1 MGVILK
7 NISIEDEK
15 DLVSFL
21 SNAGSSLNTFRY
33 FSTRTLSILNN
44 HLTTILLYEDEKPA
58 GYGHLDKDG
67 ETIWLGICVSEN
79 KERKGYGKLIM
90 DRLIKEAQLR
100 NISLIN
106 LSVDINNHS
115 ALKMYVKYGFK
126 ICNEI
131 KPGIIL
137 MELELNKFGRNAE

>member
-1 MGVILK
+1 MEVILK
-7 NISIEDEK
+7 NIRIEDEK

-21 SNAGSSLNTFRY
+21 NNAGSSLNTFRY
-33 FSTRTLSILNN
+33 FSTRTISILNN
-44 HLTTILLYEDEKPA
+44 HITTILLYEDQNPV

-79 KERKGYGKLIM
+79 KERKGYGKLII
-90 DRLIKEAQLR
+90 DRLIEEAQLK
-100 NISLIN
+100 NISRIN
-106 LSVDINNHS
+106 LSVDINNHN
-115 ALKMYVKYGFK
+115 AVKMYVKYGFV

-137 MELELNKFGRNAE
+137 MELELKKLGKNVC

>member
-1 MGVILK
+1 MAVILK
-7 NISIEDEK
+7 NIRIEDEK

-33 FSTRTLSILNN
+33 FSTRTPSILNN
-44 HLTTILLYEDEKPA
+44 HITTILLYEDERPV
-58 GYGHLDKDG
+58 GYGHLDKDS
-67 ETIWLGICVSEN
+67 EVIWLGICVSEN

-90 DRLIKEAQLR
+90 DRLIEEAQLK
-100 NISLIN
+100 NISRIN
-106 LSVDINNHS
+106 LSVDINNHD
-115 ALKMYVKYGFK
+115 AVKMYVKYGFR

-137 MELELNKFGRNAE
+137 MELEVNKLGNNIR